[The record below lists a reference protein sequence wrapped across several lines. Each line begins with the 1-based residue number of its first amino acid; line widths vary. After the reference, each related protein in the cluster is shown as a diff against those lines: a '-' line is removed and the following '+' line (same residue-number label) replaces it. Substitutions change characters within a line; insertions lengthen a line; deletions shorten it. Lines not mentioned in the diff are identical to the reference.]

1 MVCSI
6 ERLLADTEHRILSS
20 GCVDTS
26 NEVKRDNIY
35 LAKKNIKEI
44 NKLEGLFYAKEGRN
58 VDDNIKVSFAAAQ
71 ESLCALRARVE
82 DLSVKVCGN
91 DNWEVSS
98 LDRSYDHI
106 VHRL

>member
-35 LAKKNIKEI
+35 LAKKNI
-44 NKLEGLFYAKEGRN
+44 
-58 VDDNIKVSFAAAQ
+58 Q
-71 ESLCALRARVE
+71 
-82 DLSVKVCGN
+82 GN
-91 DNWEVSS
+91 
-98 LDRSYDHI
+98 L
-106 VHRL
+106 

>member
-1 MVCSI
+1 MENYLVAHEQMVCSI

-58 VDDNIKVSFAAAQ
+58 VMITS
-71 ESLCALRARVE
+71 R
-82 DLSVKVCGN
+82 
-91 DNWEVSS
+91 
-98 LDRSYDHI
+98 
-106 VHRL
+106 